1 MFDLDRWL
9 DKYIEAVD
17 AAFGA
22 RIVFIGLQGSYARG
36 EAHEGSDIDVVLIL
50 NSLTLD
56 DLALYKSA
64 IASLEERTKI
74 CGFVSGIEELK
85 AWDKADLFQFCRDTK
100 ALYGDLEF
108 IAFLTGDADAE
119 RALHTAACNI
129 YHACVHNFVH
139 EESAEVLK
147 TLYKSVFFA
156 LQAKHYLETGAYI
169 AKRKDL
175 ANKLQGEDLKIL
187 TCPAQFKTKITPAEF
202 SAYSGLLLNWAAAV
216 IKNYGGGSNARLCY
230 TIWSLSDIISFSAC
244 SKAPETGW
252 LASICFRFGRPVF
265 CTQWNID
272 DSTDIDAY
280 LQRFAKSQ
288 IFWFSSVRGAGA

>member
-1 MFDLDRWL
+1 MFNLDRWL

-50 NSLTLD
+50 NHEGSDIDVVLILNSLTLD
-56 DLALYKSA
+56 DLTLYKST
-64 IASLEERTKI
+64 IAGLEERTKI
-74 CGFVSGIEELK
+74 CGFVSGTEELK

-108 IAFLTGDADAE
+108 IAFLTGEADAE

-147 TLYKSVFFA
+147 TLYKSAFFA
-156 LQAKHYLETGAYI
+156 G
-169 AKRKDL
+169 
-175 ANKLQGEDLKIL
+175 KIL
-187 TCPAQFKTKITPAEF
+187 P
-202 SAYSGLLLNWAAAV
+202 
-216 IKNYGGGSNARLCY
+216 
-230 TIWSLSDIISFSAC
+230 
-244 SKAPETGW
+244 
-252 LASICFRFGRPVF
+252 
-265 CTQWNID
+265 
-272 DSTDIDAY
+272 
-280 LQRFAKSQ
+280 
-288 IFWFSSVRGAGA
+288 

>member
-22 RIVFIGLQGSYARG
+22 RIVFIGLQGNYARS

-56 DLALYKSA
+56 DLTLYKSA
-64 IASLEERTKI
+64 IAGLEERTKI
-74 CGFVSGIEELK
+74 CGFVSGTEELK

-100 ALYGDLEF
+100 AIYGDLEF
-108 IAFLTGDADAE
+108 IAFLTSEADAK

-147 TLYKSVFFA
+147 SFTNRPFLHCRQNITLKPA
-156 LQAKHYLETGAYI
+156 LILPKEKTLPINCRAKI
-169 AKRKDL
+169 
-175 ANKLQGEDLKIL
+175 
-187 TCPAQFKTKITPAEF
+187 
-202 SAYSGLLLNWAAAV
+202 
-216 IKNYGGGSNARLCY
+216 
-230 TIWSLSDIISFSAC
+230 
-244 SKAPETGW
+244 
-252 LASICFRFGRPVF
+252 
-265 CTQWNID
+265 
-272 DSTDIDAY
+272 
-280 LQRFAKSQ
+280 
-288 IFWFSSVRGAGA
+288 

>member
-36 EAHEGSDIDVVLIL
+36 EAHEDSDIDVVLIL

-64 IASLEERTKI
+64 IAGLEERTKI
-74 CGFVSGIEELK
+74 CGFVSGTE
-85 AWDKADLFQFCRDTK
+85 

-216 IKNYGGGSNARLCY
+216 IKNYGGGTNA
-230 TIWSLSDIISFSAC
+230 
-244 SKAPETGW
+244 ETE
-252 LASICFRFGRPVF
+252 
-265 CTQWNID
+265 N
-272 DSTDIDAY
+272 
-280 LQRFAKSQ
+280 
-288 IFWFSSVRGAGA
+288 

>member
-36 EAHEGSDIDVVLIL
+36 EAHEGSDIDIVLIL

-56 DLALYKSA
+56 DLTLYKNA

-74 CGFVSGIEELK
+74 CGFVSGTEELK
-85 AWDKADLFQFCRDTK
+85 AWNKADLFQFCRNTK

-108 IAFLTGDADAE
+108 IAFLTGEADAE

-139 EESAEVLK
+139 EESAEVLI
-147 TLYKSVFFA
+147 TLYKSAFFC
-156 LQAKHYLETGAYI
+156 I
-169 AKRKDL
+169 A
-175 ANKLQGEDLKIL
+175 G
-187 TCPAQFKTKITPAEF
+187 KTLP
-202 SAYSGLLLNWAAAV
+202 
-216 IKNYGGGSNARLCY
+216 
-230 TIWSLSDIISFSAC
+230 
-244 SKAPETGW
+244 
-252 LASICFRFGRPVF
+252 
-265 CTQWNID
+265 
-272 DSTDIDAY
+272 
-280 LQRFAKSQ
+280 
-288 IFWFSSVRGAGA
+288 

>member
-1 MFDLDRWL
+1 MRLC
-9 DKYIEAVD
+9 
-17 AAFGA
+17 
-22 RIVFIGLQGSYARG
+22 
-36 EAHEGSDIDVVLIL
+36 
-50 NSLTLD
+50 
-56 DLALYKSA
+56 KSG
-64 IASLEERTKI
+64 T
-74 CGFVSGIEELK
+74 EELK

-108 IAFLTGDADAE
+108 IAFLTGEADAE

-147 TLYKSVFFA
+147 TLCKSAFFA

-187 TCPAQFKTKITPAEF
+187 TCPAQFKTKISPAEF

-216 IKNYGGGSNARLCY
+216 IKNYGGGSNA
-230 TIWSLSDIISFSAC
+230 
-244 SKAPETGW
+244 ETE
-252 LASICFRFGRPVF
+252 
-265 CTQWNID
+265 N
-272 DSTDIDAY
+272 
-280 LQRFAKSQ
+280 
-288 IFWFSSVRGAGA
+288 